1 MFFGELIYKTQSYRP
16 IVTNGVLV
24 TTRTGNFFDAT
35 AKLSYSI
42 QEPWLNN
49 SISTSVEYFHY
60 GEGLTPGQLN
70 DGYNYMAGS
79 FNINTF
85 GEFFRMDRDLQDYI
99 YFTLSYNFIVPKV
112 SLSYLL
118 DAELGSGYLQHTLT
132 LAKSYNDVTLSASL
146 VYNQVS
152 DGIYT
157 PVFFDQDFAV
167 FLEVMMSF

>member
-1 MFFGELIYKTQSYRP
+1 MIDTSQTNFQDNYFISKFEGVYGNLDVAALMGYSGNSFSGNTNDFMPVYGGSLSFRFPYDIMFFGELIYKTQSYRP

-79 FNINTF
+79 FNIN
-85 GEFFRMDRDLQDYI
+85 YI
-99 YFTLSYNFIVPKV
+99 SGNFSGWTETSRIIFI
-112 SLSYLL
+112 LL
-118 DAELGSGYLQHTLT
+118 
-132 LAKSYNDVTLSASL
+132 
-146 VYNQVS
+146 
-152 DGIYT
+152 
-157 PVFFDQDFAV
+157 
-167 FLEVMMSF
+167 